1 MALKFPLFT
10 ARARCGLACIS
21 LVCSLLPASPASFA
35 DEESGG
41 YQPRRD
47 NPLDFGDQIDRV
59 DLRSGNLILR
69 NKDISISGNGGLDLE
84 VWRQYDMR
92 SASSG
97 LVATHNNSWRW
108 AAMGPGWSISVA
120 PRISERIYAHD
131 HDFQNYYDTAQLD
144 VMCNANSPTGRDIQ
158 RPLLQLPNG
167 MEEEIFPG
175 PNQTAYTKSNW
186 RITCAGGNLL
196 AQAPNGTTYDFGTY
210 ATRKV
215 GVYMRTSMD
224 ERYEAD
230 PMTYGKELPLEI
242 YFLARSARDT
252 SGNTLTYA
260 YQQFGPAI
268 PPWGYPSGPSRASFV
283 YLDPG
288 PIEATVERSAF
299 VLSSVTASDGRQLTF
314 SYDPNTRKLL
324 SILDGT
330 GRKWSY
336 AYQGADNYNSRS
348 LVSVTLPT
356 GEQWSYAYAP
366 GAWQDETFAVRRGSM
381 VSAQPRKLIK
391 MTLPTGGSVSYT
403 YGSFQYMGQINLQQ
417 GERITSRTL
426 STGQKWTYAFT
437 RGQRTYDTTQVDAPD
452 GKYVYQFM
460 GPAFLDLTERGMPSA
475 YQNNAWQIGQLMSV
489 TDPQGN
495 QESYTY
501 DKRELSPY
509 EVWVVDVGRT
519 FDAKSWAPLT
529 TSRTYT
535 RDGATYKTVYSAFD
549 AYGNPGT
556 RTETGPNGGSRTTT
570 LTWHNDPARWIIGL
584 PKDETSPG
592 LAITRSYDANGK
604 LLNMTRNGVPV
615 SYTYD
620 AQGNL
625 ASKTLPGNR
634 VHGYA
639 NYKRGIAQHETQ
651 PEGVVIARV
660 VDDAGNVT
668 AYTDGE
674 QHTTRYAYDG
684 LNRVTAMTP
693 PLGTAQTTAYTA
705 TSKTASRG
713 ALVETTQYDPFGRV
727 ASTTLGGIT
736 TRYEYDAMG
745 RRSFVSAPNAATGTR
760 YQYDPLGR
768 LTRVT
773 HADNS
778 FQAIAYGPGSRSV
791 TDERGQTTTYT
802 YRAYGDPNQ
811 PQLMAIAAP
820 EPSASV
826 TLARDGADRLTAVT
840 QGGKTRTYG
849 YNANG
854 YLTSVTQPETG
865 TTTYGR
871 DIAGNLTSRQVG
883 ASAVSTFAYDGQNR
897 QVTALYPSDG
907 HSIRNTYDRTG
918 KLLASVSPSGNHSM
932 TYDAAGN
939 LASET
944 VALDSQVFTARYAYN
959 GNDQLSSITYPHSA
973 RVVSY
978 SPDVLGRPTTVSGYV
993 NNVSYWPSGMVRQIT
1008 YANGTQSSYEQN
1020 ARLWPASFSTAK
1032 TGVATYLNSAYGYDG
1047 NGNLLSVS
1055 DSVDGAFNRTLGYDA
1070 INRLTSVAGFWGAGS
1085 IAYDGGGNL
1094 LRQTLGGA
1102 TLDYAY
1108 DAQNRLA
1115 AVSGLRA
1122 ASLGYDA
1129 YGNVASSAGN
1139 SYRYNDVPNLVCINC
1154 ATPASK
1160 VEYQY
1165 DGLNQRSSVTR
1176 AGRKVYEM
1184 HDRDGRQL
1192 IELDGGTLTEYF
1204 YLGDKRIAQRVT
1216 P

>member
-1 MALKFPLFT
+1 MLGIAMSFGT
-10 ARARCGLACIS
+10 ASAAD
-21 LVCSLLPASPASFA
+21 LPSDEDTVGRQERQSPS
-35 DEESGG
+35 
-41 YQPRRD
+41 Q
-47 NPLDFGDQIDRV
+47 QVDRV
-59 DLRSGNLILR
+59 DPHSGNLTLHHV
-69 NKDISISGNGGLDLE
+69 DLMLPGPAGLDIT
-84 VWRQYDMR
+84 VHRTYDLLR
-92 SASSG
+92 SSAGLQASFKRSYEWMA
-97 LVATHNNSWRW
+97 L
-108 AAMGPGWSISVA
+108 GPGWTIAAA
-120 PRISERIYAHD
+120 PRLYQPNPYGLIGTGPGASYVTNTVRDLCSGSAFAGLYGAPSLRVQLADGSDQALYPVTPYVARSKENW
-131 HDFQNYYDTAQLD
+131 QLECTA
-144 VMCNANSPTGRDIQ
+144 
-158 RPLLQLPNG
+158 
-167 MEEEIFPG
+167 
-175 PNQTAYTKSNW
+175 
-186 RITCAGGNLL
+186 GNLTL
-196 AQAPNGTTYDFGTY
+196 RSPQGIHYDLGNYQSDKKFGSFLFSDGAFSQGTTIIRYPASSETYYVAKKASDAYGNWVNYSYTQFGNAGKWEIPGTQY
-210 ATRKV
+210 NHPSAT
-215 GVYMRTSMD
+215 
-224 ERYEAD
+224 
-230 PMTYGKELPLEI
+230 
-242 YFLARSARDT
+242 
-252 SGNTLTYA
+252 GNYQLTRISSSDGREVTLTYDA
-260 YQQFGPAI
+260 T
-268 PPWGYPSGPSRASFV
+268 SGRLQWIA
-283 YLDPG
+283 DN
-288 PIEATVERSAF
+288 AQRR
-299 VLSSVTASDGRQLTF
+299 VT
-314 SYDPNTRKLL
+314 
-324 SILDGT
+324 
-330 GRKWSY
+330 Y
-336 AYQGADNYNSRS
+336 AYSPEDTLNSNV
-348 LVSVTLPT
+348 LIQATGPT
-356 GEQWSYAYAP
+356 GEAWKYRYQP
-366 GAWQDETFAVRRGSM
+366 GTFHRSM
-381 VSAQPRKLIK
+381 SPYGTIPLTDVGIASRKLIAIERPEGASTTFRYSFVSLTVPFTSK
-391 MTLPTGGSVSYT
+391 HSSGKNTTTLAKR
-403 YGSFQYMGQINLQQ
+403 Q
-417 GERITSRTL
+417 ERVVEKTL
-426 STGQKWTYAFT
+426 STGQKWTYAYT
-437 RGQRTYDTTQVDAPD
+437 RGGIGQYDTTQVSGPD
-452 GKYVYQFM
+452 GVDRYEFAGPGFSIATSYQAGQQTFQDSLWRVGKLIKHTFPDNSYETYQWQPREVSGIRDRM
-460 GPAFLDLTERGMPSA
+460 FELGVITDQKTWAADL
-475 YQNNAWQIGQLMSV
+475 Q
-489 TDPQGN
+489 
-495 QESYTY
+495 
-501 DKRELSPY
+501 
-509 EVWVVDVGRT
+509 
-519 FDAKSWAPLT
+519 
-529 TSRTYT
+529 SRTVV

-826 TLARDGADRLTAVT
+826 TLARDGADRLTTVT

-1160 VEYQY
+1160 IEYQY